1 MEGDVS
7 GVPVDDV
14 EEPQRDPI
22 CGMSFINYPR
32 NITGGKR
39 NYSNGSLTR
48 ASHSSDSNC
57 YKNRAL
63 VPTHNSAG
71 LPFWKDVDDVG
82 GGQRLICICISPG
95 EQDRAGNVLASKKR
109 LCWACGI
116 ILQSEVECFVRR
128 WNVGQEEIQ
137 YPI

>member
-57 YKNRAL
+57 YKTIERCYQPTTQQDYRFGRMLMTL
-63 VPTHNSAG
+63 VVVS
-71 LPFWKDVDDVG
+71 V
-82 GGQRLICICISPG
+82 
-95 EQDRAGNVLASKKR
+95 
-109 LCWACGI
+109 
-116 ILQSEVECFVRR
+116 
-128 WNVGQEEIQ
+128 
-137 YPI
+137 